1 MSPRHVS
8 RLFLIVFAVFALAGS
23 WACSPKSS
31 PTAPYVPA
39 APGGGGVTKELDSGD
54 FAAGAIFQHTFSTVG
69 SFPYH
74 CIHHSG
80 MTGTVVV
87 SASAPSSLVDVSIT
101 SNSAPFPA
109 ASVKPGGVVKWTN
122 NTAATHTV
130 TSN

>member
-1 MSPRHVS
+1 MSPRHVL
-8 RLFLIVFAVFALAGS
+8 RLCLVVFAVFALAGN
-23 WACSPKSS
+23 WACSSKSA
-31 PTAPYVPA
+31 PTG
-39 APGGGGVTKELDSGD
+39 PGGGVVAKELDSGNI
-54 FAAGAIFQHTFSTVG
+54 AAAATFQHTFSTAG

-74 CIHHSG
+74 CNFHSA

-87 SASAPSSLVDVSIT
+87 SASAPTSLVDVSIT
-101 SNSAPFPA
+101 SNTTPFPA